1 MVLLMDP
8 IETKLKNKNQVAIAR
23 AQDLAM
29 EALLALDE
37 KLILHGGTAIW
48 RCYNGKRFSYDL
60 DIYASSIQVKKISNE
75 LTYELSKRGLYMDIP
90 TNSEKIIDIHSNDAV
105 VKLEINVKTSIK
117 NVQMVYSKAD
127 GSSMFINTLNASD
140 FIIEKIK
147 AYNSRLYIRDLYDI
161 YHLVSTQAINENS
174 IKSLIQF
181 LGNIEKPVDT
191 KELQDL
197 VYEGIAPS
205 FEVMLG
211 YIKTKIE
218 KRKPIKV

>member
-1 MVLLMDP
+1 MVLFMDP

-75 LTYELSKRGLYMDIP
+75 LKYELSKRGLYMDIP

>member
-75 LTYELSKRGLYMDIP
+75 LKYELSKRGLYMDIP

>member
-1 MVLLMDP
+1 MVLFMDP

>member
-75 LTYELSKRGLYMDIP
+75 LKYELSKRGLYMDIP
-90 TNSEKIIDIHSNDAV
+90 TNSEKIIDMHSNDAV

-147 AYNSRLYIRDLYDI
+147 AYTSRLYIRDLYDI

-181 LGNIEKPVDT
+181 LGNIEKPVDA

>member
-75 LTYELSKRGLYMDIP
+75 LKYELSKRGLYMDIP
-90 TNSEKIIDIHSNDAV
+90 TNSEKIIDMHSNDAV

-181 LGNIEKPVDT
+181 LGNIEKPVDA

>member
-1 MVLLMDP
+1 MVLFMDP

-75 LTYELSKRGLYMDIP
+75 LKYELSKRGLYMDIP
-90 TNSEKIIDIHSNDAV
+90 TNSEKIIDMHSNDAV

-181 LGNIEKPVDT
+181 LGNIEKPVDA